1 MAAQKKKV
9 PSKLCLKCNRVLP
22 LGDFY
27 PNKKWTA
34 QSYRD
39 TWCKECA
46 TKYCKDQETVK
57 QYCFEN
63 NRAWKDSYWDSAMKK
78 AQRILATN
86 ADYIDP
92 KTTSTKRRELEEI
105 NAAKQFFT
113 QMNMA
118 NVYSY
123 VENISKDGNCI
134 LPMSELEE
142 AQNSHKEELVYN
154 HTWRGSFTASQ
165 IQALEEIY
173 EQYEEDFVL
182 DNVSMRDYARKV
194 AKASQNADIA
204 EDRMRR
210 GEISASEYKEIQ
222 RIFDD
227 LSKSSNFAACKRKP
241 GEASGMGSLGDI
253 ILKLEVNGDLNFN
266 GFTFP
271 EDDID
276 KIIKD
281 FRHTLTAISAEGQ
294 L

>member
-1 MAAQKKKV
+1 MANQKKT

-27 PNKKWTA
+27 PNKKWSA

-46 TKYCKDQETVK
+46 KKNCKTQEQIK
-57 QYCFEN
+57 QYCYEN
-63 NRAWKDSYWDSAMKK
+63 NRVWKDSFWDSAMKK
-78 AQRILATN
+78 AQYILSTSAE
-86 ADYIDP
+86 YIDP
-92 KTTSTKRRELEEI
+92 KTTSTKRRELEERT
-105 NAAKQFFT
+105 AASQFFSL
-113 QMNMA
+113 MNMA
-118 NVYSY
+118 NVYGY
-123 VENISKDGNCI
+123 IENVTHDGTYISPAMREQEKRQ
-134 LPMSELEE
+134 S
-142 AQNSHKEELVYN
+142 EELVYN
-154 HTWRGSFTASQ
+154 HTWRGSFTAAQ
-165 IQALEEIY
+165 IEALEEIY

-194 AKASQNADIA
+194 AKASLNADIA

-210 GEISASEYKEIQ
+210 GEISASDYKEAQ

-253 ILKLEVNGDLNFN
+253 ILKLEVNGDLDFN

-271 EDDID
+271 EDDVD
-276 KIIKD
+276 KIIAD
-281 FRHTLTAISAEGQ
+281 FRHTLTAVSAEGQ